1 MVSRISQKNLLV
13 ALAMAVA
20 VAVAVAVVMVVL
32 AATVRAVAHRCRI
45 VGVKAAEQRRL
56 VQRVHLKMEAFS
68 NEFCNLTR

>member
-45 VGVKAAEQRRL
+45 VGVKAAE
-56 VQRVHLKMEAFS
+56 
-68 NEFCNLTR
+68 